1 MKFAQIGYGSDG
13 RGAGKSGEGYTYLV
27 NDNIRKE
34 QILQVIAHSHKK
46 DKDGNTIQG
55 RAFPTTGQVLT
66 VNKNEPKNAKGET
79 VIIPEDKQDNLT
91 KAYDQRQLGVS
102 VGLSSKERVA
112 QARFNALSIYNAQ
125 ELGGLTGK
133 EAAEKIA
140 ITGGTK
146 TERLMSEGYESYA
159 QYIERTKPWGD
170 NQ

>member
-13 RGAGKSGEGYTYLV
+13 RGAGKSGDGYTYLV

-34 QILQVIAHSHKK
+34 QILQVIAHSHGERK
-46 DKDGNTIQG
+46 

-66 VNKNEPKNAKGET
+66 VHKNEPKNAKGET

-91 KAYDQRQLGVS
+91 TAYDQRQLGVS

-112 QARFNALSIYNAQ
+112 QARFNALSIYNAK
-125 ELGGLTGK
+125 ELGGLTGE
-133 EAAEKIA
+133 EAADKIA

-146 TERLMSEGYESYA
+146 TERLMSEGYESYDK
-159 QYIERTKPWGD
+159 YIARTKPWGD

>member
-34 QILQVIAHSHKK
+34 QILQVISHSPA
-46 DKDGNTIQG
+46 G

-66 VNKNEPKNAKGET
+66 VHKNEPKNAKGET

-133 EAAEKIA
+133 EAEDKIA